1 MQGAPAGGRVK
12 SLDAYRCQNRGGATM
27 PEKPLAE
34 RIKRAKREGVA
45 VAIKKDD
52 LGPVTDK
59 SPHSVKKSRGIVD
72 FEPPPDRRAGLK
84 AAPGRGRNRTAQAVS
99 SPLPKKRRRGENPER
114 APEITARHVAP
125 VRGRKKSP
133 SEMHIYHPGG

>member
-1 MQGAPAGGRVK
+1 
-12 SLDAYRCQNRGGATM
+12 M

-52 LGPVTDK
+52 LEPAIDK

-72 FEPPPDRRAGLK
+72 FEPPPGRRAGLK
-84 AAPGRGRNRTAQAVS
+84 AAPGRGRNRPAQALS
-99 SPLPKKRRRGENPER
+99 SPLPKKRHRGENLER
-114 APEITARHVAP
+114 EPEITARHVAP
-125 VRGRKKSP
+125 VRGRKKPP
-133 SEMHIYHPGG
+133 SEMHIRHPGG

>member
-1 MQGAPAGGRVK
+1 
-12 SLDAYRCQNRGGATM
+12 M

-52 LGPVTDK
+52 LGPATEK
-59 SPHSVKKSRGIVD
+59 SPHSLKKSRGIVD
-72 FEPPPDRRAGLK
+72 FEPPPGRRAGLK
-84 AAPGRGRNRTAQAVS
+84 AAPGRGRNRAAPAL
-99 SPLPKKRRRGENPER
+99 SPPRPKKRRRGENPER
-114 APEITARHVAP
+114 QLEVSTRHVAP
-125 VRGRKKSP
+125 VRGRKKPP

>member
-1 MQGAPAGGRVK
+1 
-12 SLDAYRCQNRGGATM
+12 M

-52 LGPVTDK
+52 LGPVTEK
-59 SPHSVKKSRGIVD
+59 SPHSIKKSRGIVD
-72 FEPPPDRRAGLK
+72 FEPPPDRRGGLK
-84 AAPGRGRNRTAQAVS
+84 AAPGRGRNRAAQALGS
-99 SPLPKKRRRGENPER
+99 EGPTKRRRGDNSER
-114 APEITARHVAP
+114 ELDVTARHVST

-133 SEMHIYHPGG
+133 SEMHIRHPGG